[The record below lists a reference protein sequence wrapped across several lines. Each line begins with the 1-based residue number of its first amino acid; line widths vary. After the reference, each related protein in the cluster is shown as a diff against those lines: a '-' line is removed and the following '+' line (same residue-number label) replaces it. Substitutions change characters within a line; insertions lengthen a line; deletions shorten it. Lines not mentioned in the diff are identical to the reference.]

1 MRRADGLSTSGGGA
15 DAPDLLRTR
24 SLIALKSPTNKQPD
38 GSATRPGGFAGV
50 GQAAESAVEP
60 EPPPD
65 GARDGAW
72 QVEQGGRALGDLPGE
87 ECQKGQEDD
96 VVGPSVP
103 FAVGSEVAG
112 PNPIED
118 CDRDQRDRI
127 AVAPRRRQK
136 RRLPPRALGGGRRG
150 CGGGGRSRPRLAAAR
165 CGPRAPPSSA
175 PPDPQPRRSPM
186 PFLRPQRYNCWSS
199 RPLLPGRPVAS
210 RSDYRGIQ
218 ATAPGQG
225 RESP

>member
-150 CGGGGRSRPRLAAAR
+150 CGGGGTIATPPSGGALRPSSPAIVRSSRSSAASLANAVPSASKIQLLVEPAFASRPACGVKVRL
-165 CGPRAPPSSA
+165 
-175 PPDPQPRRSPM
+175 
-186 PFLRPQRYNCWSS
+186 
-199 RPLLPGRPVAS
+199 
-210 RSDYRGIQ
+210 
-218 ATAPGQG
+218 
-225 RESP
+225 